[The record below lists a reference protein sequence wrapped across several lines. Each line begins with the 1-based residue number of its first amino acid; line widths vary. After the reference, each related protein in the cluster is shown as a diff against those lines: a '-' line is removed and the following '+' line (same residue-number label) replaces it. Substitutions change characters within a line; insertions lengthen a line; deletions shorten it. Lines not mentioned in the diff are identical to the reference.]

1 MDFAAADAHRKIV
14 PGLGFYH
21 QPHRRAA
28 TAAGLLDLRL
38 LHQMRFQH
46 LADNLGDAGGSQLRK
61 SGEVDTRYRA
71 ELINQAIHGARIGLL
86 NLIDMAW
93 LTIRYHH

>member
-1 MDFAAADAHRKIV
+1 MRTQIV
-14 PGLGFYH
+14 PGLGFHH
-21 QPHRRAA
+21 QPHRRTPA
-28 TAAGLLDLRL
+28 AAGLLDFRL
-38 LHQMRFQH
+38 LNQMRFQH
-46 LADNLGDAGGSQLRK
+46 FADNFGDAGGRQLRK

-71 ELINQAIHGARIGLL
+71 KLINQAIHRARIGLL

>member
-1 MDFAAADAHRKIV
+1 MDLAAADAHRQIV
-14 PGLGFYH
+14 PGFGFHH
-21 QPHRRAA
+21 QSYRRTA
-28 TAAGLLDLRL
+28 TATGLLDLRL

-46 LADNLGDAGGSQLRK
+46 FADDFGDTGGRQLRK
-61 SGEVDTRYRA
+61 SGEVDTRNRA
-71 ELINQAIHGARIGLL
+71 ELINQAIYSARIGLL